1 MAADTLL
8 VAADKIHSQE
18 PLDKWQLGILED
30 SAYQAREI
38 LATVLATELTV
49 LAYHTVMTT
58 TVGAND
64 ITISPT
70 TFNDG
75 LLALLVRVEIR
86 GEGDNAV
93 EFLEIYHN
101 TWSFLFKF

>member
-1 MAADTLL
+1 MRR
-8 VAADKIHSQE
+8 DKVHSQE
-18 PLDKWQLGILED
+18 PLNKWEFGVLEY
-30 SAYQAREI
+30 SAYQARKV
-38 LATVLATELTV
+38 LATVFATKLTI

-58 TVGAND
+58 AVGAND
-64 ITISPT
+64 ITVSPT
-70 TFNDG
+70 RFDDG

-93 EFLEIYHN
+93 EFLKVYHN